1 MNLNSPVRLTLRL
14 AASAL
19 VFACAARALYR
30 GVGILPADAAGGRM
44 LAAAWLLLLA
54 DLLAALVDRTRWQ
67 SPGGGT
73 AYTAERLARVRREER
88 RILAWAL
95 VIWAAILTGGLLTLR
110 LTPLTGD
117 WALIA
122 VAALIPAEAVFS
134 RWRCPFSRWLTHS
147 PCCRICRLRDWGE
160 AMVLSPLCALPSPLT
175 FALIALSLAVLVRG
189 ELIRRAQPCPPD
201 CGSCPGPCVR
211 RERR

>member
-1 MNLNSPVRLTLRL
+1 MNLRSPVRLALRL

-88 RILAWAL
+88 RILVYAL
-95 VIWAAILTGGLLTLR
+95 LIWAALLTGGLLMLR
-110 LTPLTGD
+110 LTPLTDD

-122 VAALIPAEAVFS
+122 VAALIPTEAVFS

-175 FALIALSLAVLVRG
+175 LTLIALSLAILIRG
-189 ELIRRAQPCPPD
+189 ELLRRAQPCPPD
-201 CGSCPGPCVR
+201 CAACPGPCAR
-211 RERR
+211 RKR